1 MSAPVNAPRRGLAI
15 GITSGKGGVGK
26 TCVAVNVAAAL
37 AALGYRVGILDADFA
52 LGNVDV
58 MLGLT
63 PGRHVGAVLAG
74 DCVPHAVFV
83 EAANGVRV
91 IPAGSG
97 IRALTTLT
105 TLQWSRLGALVASAT
120 TELDFLL
127 IDTAPG
133 VWDNVLELAR
143 LIDHM
148 VVVTSQDPTAIVD
161 AYAMAKLLTAAVPG
175 REIGVVVNHARDNGD
190 AQTVFRRLDAAAH
203 RFLKCRLRYDGY
215 VVRDPQVQESAM
227 DQRPVVTH
235 VPDAP
240 ASRCFRMLA
249 LRLASWLPTRPITS
263 REFECMEA
271 PQCA

>member
-1 MSAPVNAPRRGLAI
+1 VTAVAIPRRRGITI

-26 TCVAVNVAAAL
+26 TSVAINVAAAL
-37 AALGYRVGILDADFA
+37 AGLGYRVGILDADFA

-74 DCVPHAVFV
+74 DCTPNAVFV
-83 EAANGVRV
+83 EAANGIHV

-97 IRALTTLT
+97 IRALTVLT
-105 TLQWSRLGALVASAT
+105 AEQWSRLGALMASAAAD
-120 TELDFLL
+120 LDFL
-127 IDTAPG
+127 IVDTAAG
-133 VWDNVLELAR
+133 IWDNVLDLAR

-161 AYAMAKLLTAAVPG
+161 AYAMVKLLMATSPE
-175 REIGVVVNHARDNGD
+175 REIGVVVNQARDIND
-190 AQTVFRRLDAAAH
+190 AQTVFRRLDLAAQK
-203 RFLKCRLRYDGY
+203 FLNRNLRYDGY
-215 VVRDPQVQESAM
+215 VVRDAHVQESAM
-227 DQRPVVTH
+227 NQHPVVTH

-249 LRLASWLPTRPITS
+249 LRLASWLPSHPITF